1 MEQYNVIVLPALY
14 AVEENV
20 LDRLKAY
27 VEQGGTLVATFKTGF
42 ANENVKVYAD
52 EAVNN
57 NVQADQMNYTDV
69 SANFN
74 ITKTQGTDH
83 ATTVKVA
90 AKNAKLSAAA
100 FYGHSYYV
108 HIEVQMKSDEEL
120 HKINKSVAD
129 WYQTDN
135 TVTAKV
141 SEAGKCQGSVAVLN
155 KGTLNVANNQGG
167 SVKKESNYVAS
178 KAGMIIKVKKTDQ
191 NSGQPIEGVTFGLF
205 GGENVSIDK
214 AEPIDTAVTNKE
226 GIAVFKTGTS
236 YSFYKDKYGD
246 GPYCVKEIAI
256 PAVYKNVWKPSLNK
270 EWTYKIPTLKS
281 EALFDLSSN
290 IPLEAQLENT
300 NYQAEKN
307 LIKVYKKS
315 KDTGAYLS
323 GAEFT
328 LLQWSQSKNQYEE
341 LFTLE
346 EDVDEN
352 KRSVYQ
358 NKQEFKNTLDN
369 LGRYKIVEK
378 KAPKGCILTKQE
390 WTFELSENT
399 DNKEN
404 SVIFENLS
412 TGEKQ
417 KGSLVYENPLQKGKL
432 LIQKEDDEG
441 QPVSGAVFSVCLLYT
456 SPSPRDS

>member
-1 MEQYNVIVLPALY
+1 
-14 AVEENV
+14 
-20 LDRLKAY
+20 
-27 VEQGGTLVATFKTGF
+27 
-42 ANENVKVYAD
+42 
-52 EAVNN
+52 
-57 NVQADQMNYTDV
+57 
-69 SANFN
+69 
-74 ITKTQGTDH
+74 
-83 ATTVKVA
+83 
-90 AKNAKLSAAA
+90 
-100 FYGHSYYV
+100 
-108 HIEVQMKSDEEL
+108 MKSDEEL

-191 NSGQPIEGVTFGLF
+191 NSGQPIEGVKFGLF

-390 WTFELSENT
+390 WTFELS
-399 DNKEN
+399 
-404 SVIFENLS
+404 
-412 TGEKQ
+412 
-417 KGSLVYENPLQKGKL
+417 
-432 LIQKEDDEG
+432 
-441 QPVSGAVFSVCLLYT
+441 
-456 SPSPRDS
+456 

>member
-1 MEQYNVIVLPALY
+1 
-14 AVEENV
+14 
-20 LDRLKAY
+20 
-27 VEQGGTLVATFKTGF
+27 
-42 ANENVKVYAD
+42 
-52 EAVNN
+52 
-57 NVQADQMNYTDV
+57 
-69 SANFN
+69 
-74 ITKTQGTDH
+74 
-83 ATTVKVA
+83 
-90 AKNAKLSAAA
+90 
-100 FYGHSYYV
+100 
-108 HIEVQMKSDEEL
+108 MK
-120 HKINKSVAD
+120 
-129 WYQTDN
+129 
-135 TVTAKV
+135 
-141 SEAGKCQGSVAVLN
+141 
-155 KGTLNVANNQGG
+155 
-167 SVKKESNYVAS
+167 
-178 KAGMIIKVKKTDQ
+178 
-191 NSGQPIEGVTFGLF
+191 FGLF

-404 SVIFENLS
+404 PVIFENLS

-417 KGSLVYENPLQKGKL
+417 KGSLVYENPLQKRKAPYP
-432 LIQKEDDEG
+432 K
-441 QPVSGAVFSVCLLYT
+441 
-456 SPSPRDS
+456 RR

>member
-1 MEQYNVIVLPALY
+1 M
-14 AVEENV
+14 
-20 LDRLKAY
+20 
-27 VEQGGTLVATFKTGF
+27 
-42 ANENVKVYAD
+42 
-52 EAVNN
+52 
-57 NVQADQMNYTDV
+57 
-69 SANFN
+69 
-74 ITKTQGTDH
+74 
-83 ATTVKVA
+83 KVA

-191 NSGQPIEGVTFGLF
+191 NSGQPIEGVKFGLF

-346 EDVDEN
+346 EDVE
-352 KRSVYQ
+352 
-358 NKQEFKNTLDN
+358 EI
-369 LGRYKIVEK
+369 G
-378 KAPKGCILTKQE
+378 
-390 WTFELSENT
+390 LS
-399 DNKEN
+399 K
-404 SVIFENLS
+404 
-412 TGEKQ
+412 
-417 KGSLVYENPLQKGKL
+417 
-432 LIQKEDDEG
+432 
-441 QPVSGAVFSVCLLYT
+441 
-456 SPSPRDS
+456 